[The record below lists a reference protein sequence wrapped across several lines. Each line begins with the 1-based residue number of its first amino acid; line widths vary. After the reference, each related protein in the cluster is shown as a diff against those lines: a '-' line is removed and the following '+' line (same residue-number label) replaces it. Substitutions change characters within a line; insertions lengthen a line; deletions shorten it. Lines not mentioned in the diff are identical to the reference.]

1 MTSFLNKQIVAV
13 ALLALTS
20 FVTTSSANAI
30 YYPHDPVYEAP
41 AQYVSPLEGC
51 KLADNVDVL
60 GAVRVGVPVPSE
72 AFPFSTTYGS
82 YPVKVDVPVPVETSP
97 IHYLKKE

>member
-1 MTSFLNKQIVAV
+1 MTSFLNKQIVAM
-13 ALLALTS
+13 ALALTS

-30 YYPHDPVYEAP
+30 YYPQDPVYEAP
-41 AQYVSPLEGC
+41 AQYVSPLEGR
-51 KLADNVDVL
+51 KLAVNVDVL
-60 GAVRVGVPVPSE
+60 GAVRVGVPVPCETS
-72 AFPFSTTYGS
+72 PKFSITYGS